1 MCHPEVVRKLAIRFL
16 SVSMAFAVVV
26 SIGMPPVFSQTPFL
40 DAHYTFDSEPL
51 VDSTG
56 KNVDAGTFG
65 NGVEAR
71 FGEMSL
77 IGDDGFSIGL
87 DAPGLNHPS
96 GSFMLIQDFPHPD
109 SFSLSVWIRP
119 QLTGAVESIFAR
131 DSVWWPSP
139 CNFYCLYVDTF
150 QSLVWKTGAT
160 ETILTDEFII
170 EEGETHHVVIT
181 HLDSDGPDTGKADRS
196 SLYLDGVLVGESD
209 DPTEIPSLD
218 SLADPNEIFRLLWLG
233 TLSSFGGYFG
243 EMDDLQF
250 YSTELTA
257 DQIKEMHANPGS
269 FAKFAGADGDYNGDG
284 AVDVLDIDLQA
295 GAMKSP
301 DPNLDTFD
309 ENKDGKVDYDDRL
322 IWVKQ
327 HAGTWVGDANLDSEF
342 NSGDLVAVFAEGKY
356 ESEEM
361 AGWGQGDWNGDMSFD
376 SSDLVV
382 AFADGGYELGP
393 PPPAAVPEPGSIAL
407 LLIGMVGIGLR
418 RRRVVR

>member
-1 MCHPEVVRKLAIRFL
+1 MCHPQVIRKLAIRFV
-16 SVSMAFAVVV
+16 SVSMTVIVVV
-26 SIGMPPVFSQTPFL
+26 SVGMSTAFAQTPFL
-40 DAHYTFDSEPL
+40 EAHYTFDSEPL

-56 KNVDAGTFG
+56 NNGDAGTFG

-71 FGEMSL
+71 FGEESL
-77 IGDDGFSIGL
+77 IGGEGVSIGL
-87 DAPGLNHPS
+87 DAPGENHPS
-96 GSFMLIQDFPHPD
+96 GSFMLVEDFPHPE

-119 QLTGAVESIFAR
+119 QLTGAVESIVAR

-150 QSLVWKTGAT
+150 QSLVWKTGGT
-160 ETILTDEFII
+160 ETILTDEFIV
-170 EEGETHHVVIT
+170 EEDEIHHVVIT
-181 HLDSDGPDTGKADRS
+181 HVDSDGADTGKADRS
-196 SLYLDGVLVGESD
+196 SLYLDGELVGDVD

-218 SLADPNEIFRLLWLG
+218 SLADPNDIYRLLWLG
-233 TLSSFGGYFG
+233 TLSSFGGYSG

-257 DQIKEMHANPGS
+257 EQVKEMHANPGS
-269 FAKFAGADGDYNGDG
+269 LAKFAGADGDYNGDG
-284 AVDVLDIDLQA
+284 AVDVLDIDEQA

-301 DPNLDTFD
+301 DPDLNTFD
-309 ENKDGKVDYDDRL
+309 EDLNGKVDYEDRL

-327 HAGTWVGDANLDSEF
+327 HAGTWVGDANLDGEF
-342 NSGDLVAVFAEGKY
+342 NSGDLVTVFAAGKY

-382 AFADGGYELGP
+382 AFSDGGYEQGP
-393 PPPAAVPEPGSIAL
+393 PPPAAVPEPTSIAL
-407 LLIGMVGIGLR
+407 MLIGIVGIGLR